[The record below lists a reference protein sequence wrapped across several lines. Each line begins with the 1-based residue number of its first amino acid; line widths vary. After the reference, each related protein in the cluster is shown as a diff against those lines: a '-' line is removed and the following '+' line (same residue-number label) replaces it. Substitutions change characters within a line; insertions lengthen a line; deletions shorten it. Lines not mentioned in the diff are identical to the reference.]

1 MNSEHA
7 ARWKSA
13 AIMLAV
19 IALVGIL
26 DINFLT
32 WLFFALVLYFAIN
45 EASSLWKAK
54 FEEAIVVAG
63 ATWLVAL
70 FFPMPYMLVFILLII
85 LASKLAYDKKLDKR
99 LFLIVLY
106 PLASILFIW
115 SLYLDWGMKAL
126 FWLLVIVAFS
136 DVGAYYVG
144 KNFGKTPFSPTS
156 PNKTLEGVFGGVA
169 LASIIGAITIS
180 SGSNF
185 NFLVALLIAM
195 LSSLSSV
202 FGDLFE
208 SYLKREAGVKDSGN
222 LIPGHGGILDR
233 IDGYLF
239 ASVILYITLELS
251 K

>member
-26 DINFLT
+26 DIKFLT
-32 WLFFALVLYFAIN
+32 WLFFALVLYFAID
-45 EASSLWKAK
+45 ESCKLWGAK
-54 FEEAIVVAG
+54 FEEAIVVAA

-70 FFPMPYMLVFILLII
+70 FFPSPYMLIFILLLV
-85 LASKLAYDKKLDKR
+85 LAAKLAYDKKLDKR
-99 LFLIVLY
+99 LFLVSLY
-106 PLASILFIW
+106 PLAGILFIW
-115 SLYLDWGMKAL
+115 SLYVEWGMKAL
-126 FWLLVIVAFS
+126 LWLLIIVAFS

-144 KNFGKTPFSPTS
+144 KKFGKTPFSPTS
-156 PNKTLEGVFGGVA
+156 PKKTLEGVFGGVA
-169 LASIIGAITIS
+169 LASIIGAIFIS
-180 SGSNF
+180 SSNF
-185 NFLVALLIAM
+185 NFFIALLIAM
-195 LSSLSSV
+195 LSSISSV

-239 ASVILYITLELS
+239 ASVTLYILLELS